1 MIKLYENRTPGTE
14 VEQAGLLDKK
24 VSSTVIE
31 LFKLLVWSIW
41 SHPYLSCF
49 SSENGY
55 TKILNLYYNLFVLTL
70 NL

>member
-31 LFKLLVWSIW
+31 LFKLLVWSI
-41 SHPYLSCF
+41 
-49 SSENGY
+49 
-55 TKILNLYYNLFVLTL
+55 
-70 NL
+70 